1 MIQRTASLSDWLGGG
16 SEGWGEGIKKGWVG
30 GVGRHI
36 HTVAP
41 TWAQLQQVPT
51 TFVHERWCI
60 GQESNVHTPVGICS
74 GAAYP
79 LRPNPTLQNE
89 PHYLW
94 KKKGEPGGGKLPNSP
109 IIYSNLPHSK
119 ERRKKKVM
127 YREEKNSHSLYNSG
141 LYIIYFFTANKKY
154 KKKKEK
160 RKSKIPKYF
169 DRTISAGKTKQKSS
183 PGHSLNF

>member
-1 MIQRTASLSDWLGGG
+1 MIQRSASLSDWLGGG
-16 SEGWGEGIKKGWVG
+16 SEGWGEGIKKGWAG

-79 LRPNPTLQNE
+79 LRPNPRLQNE

-94 KKKGEPGGGKLPNSP
+94 KKKGEPGGGNSQTAPLFTQTFHTAKKEEKRKLCTG
-109 IIYSNLPHSK
+109 
-119 ERRKKKVM
+119 RKKIPIVCTILA
-127 YREEKNSHSLYNSG
+127 YTLFTSLLQIKS
-141 LYIIYFFTANKKY
+141 TKK

-160 RKSKIPKYF
+160 VK
-169 DRTISAGKTKQKSS
+169 
-183 PGHSLNF
+183 SLNTSIGQFPQGKQNKKVVQDIL